1 MSEYFKTKFDDI
13 VAFDRRGSGPAFVFI
28 SGAGPYRATDP
39 ITGRTGEL
47 AAAQGLTTIVYD
59 RLGRGESKAAGRIGL
74 DRELAAIS
82 GLIGDAGGSAVLC
95 GHSSGCAI
103 ALRAAAVDFNV
114 TGVVLFEAPIF
125 QIKGGATA
133 WAAEVDRRISAGD
146 LDGALAHYMKDM
158 PPEWLESAKKL
169 PIYPQMVA
177 NVVSYIADCEA
188 LAWAESKPLGELLN
202 RQIPVEAIVGQ
213 QTSPLMIE
221 TARRIG
227 TEISGATWKAI
238 QGANHKWEPDVMA
251 TELVRLSQVQANAS

>member
-13 VAFDRRGSGPAFVFI
+13 VAFDRRGSGPAVVFV
-28 SGAGPYRATDP
+28 SGAGPHRATDP
-39 ITGRTGEL
+39 ITGRTAEL

-59 RLGRGESKAAGRIGL
+59 RLGRGESKATGRIGL
-74 DRELAAIS
+74 DRELVAIS

-95 GHSSGCAI
+95 GHSSGGAI
-103 ALRAAAVDFNV
+103 ALWAAAVDFNV
-114 TGVVLFEAPIF
+114 TGLVLFEAPIF
-125 QIKGGATA
+125 QVKGGAAA
-133 WAAEVDRRISAGD
+133 WSAEVDRRITAGD

-158 PPEWLESAKKL
+158 PPEWLESARKS

-202 RQIPVEAIVGQ
+202 RQLPVEAIVGQ
-213 QTSPLMIE
+213 QTSPFMLE

-227 TEISGATWKAI
+227 TEIPGASWKAI
-238 QGANHKWEPDVMA
+238 QGDNHKWEPDAMA
-251 TELVRLSQVQANAS
+251 TELVRFSQVHPS